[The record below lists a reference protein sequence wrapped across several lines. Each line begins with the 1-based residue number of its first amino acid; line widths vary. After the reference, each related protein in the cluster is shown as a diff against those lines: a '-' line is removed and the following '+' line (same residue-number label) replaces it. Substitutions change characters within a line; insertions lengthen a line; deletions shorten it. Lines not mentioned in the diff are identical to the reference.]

1 MNWLSDNVNL
11 LSLIGAAA
19 IIIITAFVAGKYIKQ
34 MKTDKSTGELTGD
47 DWDGIGEY
55 KNPLPM
61 GWAIM
66 FLLTTI
72 WAIWYF
78 LAGYPLNAY
87 SQIGEYNEEVQA
99 YNDRFESKWSNADK
113 ETLKQM
119 GKGVFFVQCA
129 PCHGITGD
137 GINGKA
143 QDLTAW
149 ATEDFIIHT
158 IVNGAKGSNYP
169 LGEMPAGLLDEE
181 SAKAVAAYMVEKV
194 SKTGQSKNPDLVATG
209 EALWAT
215 CSACHGE
222 DGKGMEGSA
231 PDLTTYGHSEF
242 VVEVL
247 NRGKVGVIGNMPAF
261 NDGRLTGIQKQAVGE
276 YILSLTE

>member
-19 IIIITAFVAGKYIKQ
+19 IIIITGFVAGKYIKQ
-34 MKTDKSTGELTGD
+34 MKDDVSTGELTGD
-47 DWDGIGEY
+47 NWDGIGEY

-61 GWAIM
+61 GWAVM

-78 LAGYPLNAY
+78 LVGYPLNAY

-99 YNDRFESKWSNADK
+99 YNERFESKWSNADK
-113 ETLKQM
+113 DTLKQM

-143 QDLTAW
+143 ADLTVWGSEQAIV
-149 ATEDFIIHT
+149 DT
-158 IVNGAKGSNYP
+158 IMNGAKGSNYP
-169 LGEMPAGLLDEE
+169 LGEMPAGLLDKD
-181 SAKAVAAYMVEKV
+181 SAKAVAAYMTEKV
-194 SKTGQSKNPDLVATG
+194 TKVGTKNPNLVAAG
-209 EALWAT
+209 EALWDT
-215 CSACHGE
+215 CTACHGE
-222 DGKGMEGSA
+222 DSKGMDGMA
-231 PDLTTYGHSEF
+231 PSLLNYGKAQF
-242 VVEVL
+242 VVDVL
-247 NRGKVGVIGNMPAF
+247 NRGKNGSIGNMPAF
-261 NDGRLTGIQKQAVGE
+261 KDGRLTDIQKEAVGV
-276 YILSLTE
+276 YISSLTE